1 MRKTLSFKCLVV
13 LISCRLICLL
23 REMKEGK
30 SNNSSISQTSR
41 NLSKGSG
48 KVERSADSIDRLS
61 GSESSLWPVAGSQY

>member
-1 MRKTLSFKCLVV
+1 
-13 LISCRLICLL
+13 
-23 REMKEGK
+23 MKEGK

-61 GSESSLWPVAGSQY
+61 GSESSLLPVAGSQY